1 MCPFWPLL
9 QTEYVYPLSNH
20 PQLLYMQE
28 RNFVD
33 ADTSQSLY
41 ELHMS
46 KVAPTHFFVHRWK
59 QACVYTVE
67 RTAHCKSW
75 VELRS
80 HGATMYCRATCL
92 ELNWFC
98 SSRSFPAWR
107 SSAAT
112 FDHLTWLAL
121 PSIDC
126 CCSWLGPAGRALL
139 ALASSRCGGETP
151 LPSITILTNGFNL
164 PDIPLKLDL

>member
-1 MCPFWPLL
+1 MCPLWPLL
-9 QTEYVYPLSNH
+9 QTEYVFPLANH
-20 PQLLYMQE
+20 RQLLYMQE
-28 RNFVD
+28 KDFVD

-41 ELHMS
+41 ELHIS
-46 KVAPTHFFVHRWK
+46 KVASPHFVQGWK

-80 HGATMYCRATCL
+80 YYELTSYRTTCL

-98 SSRSFPAWR
+98 SSRSFPALR

-121 PSIDC
+121 PSLQLTIVVVDLAWQVMPC
-126 CCSWLGPAGRALL
+126 LSWTF
-139 ALASSRCGGETP
+139 SRCGGRHFCP
-151 LPSITILTNGFNL
+151 PSTFWPMDSICLTF
-164 PDIPLKLDL
+164 P

>member
-9 QTEYVYPLSNH
+9 QTEYVYPLANH

-28 RNFVD
+28 KDFVD

-41 ELHMS
+41 ELHIS
-46 KVAPTHFFVHRWK
+46 KVASPHFVQGWK
-59 QACVYTVE
+59 QACAYTVE
-67 RTAHCKSW
+67 RTAQCKSW

-80 HGATMYCRATCL
+80 YGATMYCLATCL

-98 SSRSFPAWR
+98 SSRSFPASR

-121 PSIDC
+121 PSTDC
-126 CCSWLGPAGRALL
+126 CCSWLGLAGRALL
-139 ALASSRCGGETP
+139 ALDFFQMWGETP